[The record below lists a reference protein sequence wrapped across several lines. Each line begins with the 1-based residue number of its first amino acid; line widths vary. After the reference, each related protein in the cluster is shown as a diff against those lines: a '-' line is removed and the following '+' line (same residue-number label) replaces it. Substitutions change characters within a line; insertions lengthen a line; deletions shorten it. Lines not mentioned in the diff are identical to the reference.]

1 MPLNPP
7 TPSTASAFKS
17 DLEDRHLIYD
27 YSVQSS
33 ADSSRDTEKWRYEMW
48 FHSASRI
55 VYAIHGGPMAGRKN
69 FQAATYQCIRR
80 GELWQVNWLEETGTI
95 CSLVYDIP
103 RGKITT
109 LLGFSKGHWG
119 RSEEARGD
127 KRNKADLARWRELAK
142 VGDQRERVL
151 LSEQA
156 DVVEDFRG
164 RGELEGIEDEWETM

>member
-1 MPLNPP
+1 MPINPP
-7 TPSTASAFKS
+7 TPSAASAFKS

-33 ADSSRDTEKWRYEMW
+33 TDSSKDTEKWRYEMW
-48 FHSASRI
+48 FYSDSRI

-69 FQAATYQCIRR
+69 FQAATYQCIRP

-109 LLGFSKGHWG
+109 LLGFSKGHWE
-119 RSEEARGD
+119 RSEEAKGD
-127 KRNKADLARWRELAK
+127 KRKKADLERWRELAK

-151 LSEQA
+151 LSEQG
-156 DVVEDFRG
+156 DIVEDFRG
-164 RGELEGIEDEWETM
+164 RGELQEIDVGWKTM